1 MICNSKYLYKIEL
14 VTASDVTEFNRIAT
28 KCPGSVVLVNGMHG
42 KKRLNAKSYLGVHL
56 ARVTWN
62 EVYVEN
68 YKGIIEYGKCCIKIQ
83 TKVCRVTFSG
93 KNLEIVYYTNVDMK
107 ITGEIESICY
117 S

>member
-1 MICNSKYLYKIEL
+1 MFAVKSKIAEKLNIPQDISEGVPI
-14 VTASDVTEFNRIAT
+14 VTVT
-28 KCPGSVVLVNGMHG
+28 G
-42 KKRLNAKSYLGVHL
+42 K
-56 ARVTWN
+56 N
-62 EVYVEN
+62 EIYVEN

>member
-1 MICNSKYLYKIEL
+1 MFAVKSKIAEKLNIPQDISDGL
-14 VTASDVTEFNRIAT
+14 PIVTIT
-28 KCPGSVVLVNGMHG
+28 G
-42 KKRLNAKSYLGVHL
+42 K
-56 ARVTWN
+56 N
-62 EVYVEN
+62 EIYVEN

-83 TKVCRVTFSG
+83 TKVCRITFSG

>member
-1 MICNSKYLYKIEL
+1 MFAVKSKLAEKLNIPQDISDGL
-14 VTASDVTEFNRIAT
+14 PIVTVT
-28 KCPGSVVLVNGMHG
+28 G
-42 KKRLNAKSYLGVHL
+42 K
-56 ARVTWN
+56 N
-62 EVYVEN
+62 EIYVEN
-68 YKGIIEYGKCCIKIQ
+68 YKGIIESGKFCIKIQ